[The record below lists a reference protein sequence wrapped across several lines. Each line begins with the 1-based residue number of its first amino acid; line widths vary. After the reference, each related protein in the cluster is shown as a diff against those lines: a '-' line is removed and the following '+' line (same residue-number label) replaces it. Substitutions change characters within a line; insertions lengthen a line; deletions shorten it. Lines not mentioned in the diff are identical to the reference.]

1 MHEVSLMVAKIF
13 NREVRDFELTRSQ
26 WQGLYLLYTEG
37 PLTQTQIAER
47 LLMAKPP
54 LGKIVDRLEDAS
66 WVERMPDASDKRVKR
81 VVLTGRI
88 RPLLPELENVVE
100 QIEEILLDGIPIE
113 ERDSLIGQLQRVRAN
128 LRQRLFDQ
136 G

>member
-1 MHEVSLMVAKIF
+1 
-13 NREVRDFELTRSQ
+13 
-26 WQGLYLLYTEG
+26 
-37 PLTQTQIAER
+37 
-47 LLMAKPP
+47 
-54 LGKIVDRLEDAS
+54 
-66 WVERMPDASDKRVKR
+66 MPDASDKRVKR